1 MWNVRRE
8 RLGRKRGPGRAVVR
22 RCGGRGG
29 AGGQASADA
38 NADVAG
44 YAGSGGG
51 AGIDGTA
58 GAGNTGG
65 GSGSGGKGGGAGI
78 GGTAGAGNSSG
89 NSGSGGNGGGSG
101 GSGAGGGGGGPTQTR
116 IVDNFEQMGVDVQA
130 PRFAWVVND
139 SARAE
144 AQTAYQIIVAADEG
158 AITSNQGTLWDS
170 GKVASAQ
177 QYGVTYAG
185 PALAKTTKYWW
196 KVRTWNKEDRASAW
210 SAASTLVTGFFQPT
224 DWDRGAQWIRHPQS
238 VSATT
243 DVPAMF
249 RKSFSISKP
258 VKQAFLYVTG
268 LGQFVA
274 SMNGKKIGNHEIDP
288 AWTDY
293 DKLVNY
299 VTFDVTQS
307 IVTGANAVGVM
318 LGSGWLSGHRPKRRA
333 FVRGDANARATAR
346 RLQRRHVDGGGERP
360 DVEGEQ
366 PAPPPTRSS
375 TASKRYDARRL
386 PDGWNTATFDDSAW
400 VAAAAAT
407 APSGVLRGQTSPPVV
422 AHEALSAVNV
432 TSPAANTFVFDFG
445 RNMNG
450 QFEITVSGKAG
461 AALSL
466 TPGESLKSGKVNAGR
481 SGTSTY
487 TLKGGG
493 PETWRLTFSTIGFRY
508 LQVSGATRT
517 ATDTTV
523 PYIMDAKAYFTYTAS
538 NSVGTFMASDARF
551 NKIHDL
557 AQRTLQSNLTSIHT
571 DGPNYEKLGWQE
583 VVWTTLPSSAY
594 QQDVHDLFAKIM
606 RDLRE
611 SQRTSGLCPDISPNY
626 FYTNSSGSHGVYDD
640 APAWGASAIQAPW
653 LIYNIYGD
661 MRVLQDNYAM
671 MKAYLAYLKTKE
683 VNGVVK
689 YGLGDWMAPGGTNVA
704 NVEGAVYVSDV
715 RVVRDVA
722 TVLGNS
728 ADATLYGSE
737 FTRVQTA
744 YNNAYFDRANNRYTP
759 VSQANIAMPLEF
771 GIVPAGSEAAVAAAL
786 VKDIGQ
792 PMEPTNSG
800 GFGSVQANHITAGDI
815 GTTFV
820 WRALGDYNQSDLVQT
835 MIMQPSLP
843 SYLSMINGG
852 ETTITENWNYPS
864 TRSHNHD
871 MYAGIFEW
879 LYRSLGGISSSK
891 PGYAEIS
898 LKPGMPTGLASVS
911 VSYNSVRGPITSAW
925 NRAAGTVQWKVSV
938 PVNATAK
945 VYLPT
950 FATAAAGVTVSE
962 SGTEIFKN
970 GAASGSAPGVTFD
983 HVEGVSPQAFVVF
996 AVGSG
1001 TYQFAWNAQ

>member
-1 MWNVRRE
+1 MDRHIGRDVHAASST
-8 RLGRKRGPGRAVVR
+8 RKRALPAGAILSLQLVLFAA
-22 RCGGRGG
+22 CGTSGAKGSDASAGLDAPSSGGAGGGGG

-89 NSGSGGNGGGSG
+89 NGGSGGNGGGSG

-210 SAASTLVTGFFQPT
+210 SAASTFVTGFFQPT

-307 IVTGANAVGVM
+307 IVTGANAIGVM
-318 LGSGWLSGHRPKRRA
+318 LGSGWLNATDQSG
-333 FVRGDANARATAR
+333 VRSFGVMRMLAQ
-346 RLQRRHVDGGGERP
+346 LHVVYSDGTSMEVVS
-360 DVEGEQ
+360 D
-366 PAPPPTRSS
+366 PTWKAI
-375 TASKRYDARRL
+375 TGPTTYTEFHGIEKYDARKL
-386 PDGWNTATFDDSAW
+386 PDGWNTGTFDDSAW

-594 QQDVHDLFAKIM
+594 QQDVHDLFTQIM
-606 RDLRE
+606 RDVRD
-611 SQRTSGLCPDISPNY
+611 SQRTSGLCPGHRAQLFLHEHLGFPRHLRRRARLGI
-626 FYTNSSGSHGVYDD
+626 GSHRG
-640 APAWGASAIQAPW
+640 
-653 LIYNIYGD
+653 
-661 MRVLQDNYAM
+661 
-671 MKAYLAYLKTKE
+671 
-683 VNGVVK
+683 
-689 YGLGDWMAPGGTNVA
+689 
-704 NVEGAVYVSDV
+704 
-715 RVVRDVA
+715 
-722 TVLGNS
+722 
-728 ADATLYGSE
+728 
-737 FTRVQTA
+737 
-744 YNNAYFDRANNRYTP
+744 
-759 VSQANIAMPLEF
+759 PL
-771 GIVPAGSEAAVAAAL
+771 AAL
-786 VKDIGQ
+786 QHLWGHEGPARQLRDDEGV
-792 PMEPTNSG
+792 
-800 GFGSVQANHITAGDI
+800 
-815 GTTFV
+815 
-820 WRALGDYNQSDLVQT
+820 
-835 MIMQPSLP
+835 
-843 SYLSMINGG
+843 
-852 ETTITENWNYPS
+852 
-864 TRSHNHD
+864 
-871 MYAGIFEW
+871 
-879 LYRSLGGISSSK
+879 
-891 PGYAEIS
+891 PG
-898 LKPGMPTGLASVS
+898 
-911 VSYNSVRGPITSAW
+911 
-925 NRAAGTVQWKVSV
+925 
-938 PVNATAK
+938 
-945 VYLPT
+945 
-950 FATAAAGVTVSE
+950 VSE
-962 SGTEIFKN
+962 DQGEQRRRQVRPRRLD
-970 GAASGSAPGVTFD
+970 GARRHQRSQRRGCRLRVRRARRARRRHGAGKFRGRDALRQRVHARADRLQQRLFRP
-983 HVEGVSPQAFVVF
+983 HQ
-996 AVGSG
+996 
-1001 TYQFAWNAQ
+1001 